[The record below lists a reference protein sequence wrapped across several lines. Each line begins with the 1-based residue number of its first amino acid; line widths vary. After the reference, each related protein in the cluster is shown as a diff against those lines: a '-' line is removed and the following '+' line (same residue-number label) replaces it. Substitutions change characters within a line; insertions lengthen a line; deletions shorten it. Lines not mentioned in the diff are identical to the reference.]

1 MSEGRFWL
9 YLIHNSLGSSRAY
22 PCLHCSIGRVE
33 LVFNMSQT
41 AFSSAS
47 QQYFVWNALNRYRVL
62 LDFDNHR
69 SGEFIM
75 PALVLSV
82 KDNPYPS
89 HKNDNCVD
97 DIANIAEDSGSNHDR
112 GAIGLDNPK
121 TQHRFTRRL
130 PVFG

>member
-1 MSEGRFWL
+1 VSEGRFWL
-9 YLIHNSLGSSRAY
+9 YLIHNSLGSSRAHY

-47 QQYFVWNALNRYRVL
+47 QQYFVWNALNRYSVL

-82 KDNPYPS
+82 KDDPYPS

-97 DIANIAEDSGSNHDR
+97 DIANIAEDSGSNRDR
-112 GAIGLDNPK
+112 
-121 TQHRFTRRL
+121 
-130 PVFG
+130 